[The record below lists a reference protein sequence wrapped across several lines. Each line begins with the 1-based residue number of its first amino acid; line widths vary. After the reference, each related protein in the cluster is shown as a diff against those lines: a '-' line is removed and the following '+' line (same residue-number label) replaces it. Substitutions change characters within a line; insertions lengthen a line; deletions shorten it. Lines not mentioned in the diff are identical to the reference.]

1 MKIFYAGGV
10 NTMKVILKENVED
23 LGQIGDLVQVK
34 PGYARNYLIP
44 QSRAV
49 EATVR
54 NVKVLEHQ
62 KKLIQDKILKT
73 VKTAEGL
80 AQRIES
86 TSVTISQKVGED
98 DRLFGSVT
106 AINIAESLK
115 EEGIDVNKKKISLEE
130 PIKKLGVY
138 SVPIKLHPEVTA
150 NLKVWVVEES

>member
-1 MKIFYAGGV
+1 
-10 NTMKVILKENVED
+10 MKVILKENIEN
-23 LGQIGDLVQVK
+23 LGQIGDLIQVK

-44 QSRAV
+44 QSRAI

-73 VKTAEGL
+73 VKTAEGF

-86 TSVTISQKVGED
+86 TSVTISQKVGEN

-115 EEGIDVNKKKISLEE
+115 EEGIDVDKKKISLEE

-138 SVPIKLHPEVTA
+138 TVPIKLHPEVTA
-150 NLKVWVVEES
+150 SLKVWVVEES

>member
-1 MKIFYAGGV
+1 MKI
-10 NTMKVILKENVED
+10 ILKENVEN

-44 QSRAV
+44 QSKAI

-62 KKLIQDKILKT
+62 KKLIQDKISKT
-73 VKTAEGL
+73 VKTAEVL
-80 AQRIES
+80 AQRIEA
-86 TSVTISQKVGED
+86 TSVTISQKVGEN

-115 EEGIDVNKKKISLEE
+115 EEGIDIDKKKILLEE
-130 PIKKLGVY
+130 PIRKLGVY
-138 SVPIKLHPEVTA
+138 TIPIKLHPEVTA
-150 NLKVWVVEES
+150 GLKVWVVEES

>member
-1 MKIFYAGGV
+1 
-10 NTMKVILKENVED
+10 MKVILKENVED

-44 QSRAV
+44 QSKAI
-49 EATVR
+49 EATIR